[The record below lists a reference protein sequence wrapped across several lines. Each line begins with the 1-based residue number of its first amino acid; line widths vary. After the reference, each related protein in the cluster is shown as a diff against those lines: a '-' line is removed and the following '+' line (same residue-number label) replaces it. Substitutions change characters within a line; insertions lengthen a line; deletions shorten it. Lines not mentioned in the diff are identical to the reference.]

1 MKKTYDVNGNITIE
15 SALASTFALEAIIVI
30 MLIIFLTFSFIR
42 IDKQLLNANI
52 KLDNISERYEDL
64 VYENET
70 LWKYIENIDT
80 FKTLDDAI
88 EYRDDLIEQLQF
100 IDE

>member
-15 SALASTFALEAIIVI
+15 SALASTFALEVIITI

-42 IDKQLLNANI
+42 IDKQLLKANI